1 MRALRTDRKKWE
13 LFKMRRPC
21 VRRTNL
27 VSRWVKVER
36 NKSISYGLE
45 TSADETSMI
54 SEWWSD
60 RRRRRH
66 AINSWDDNKLGIVFS
81 LAVSDEESDY
91 SLRNWFNVA
100 FVVCNLIES
109 GIAKHSSASKH
120 FPRRQRDV
128 LSHTSRRIAWRKEIF
143 RGRWRSR
150 NSRIN

>member
-1 MRALRTDRKKWE
+1 MRTLQTDRKKWE
-13 LFKMRRPC
+13 LFKIRRPC
-21 VRRTNL
+21 VRRANL

-54 SEWWSD
+54 SERWSD

-66 AINSWDDNKLGIVFS
+66 AINSRDDDKLGIVFS
-81 LAVSDEESDY
+81 LAVSGEESDY

-100 FVVCNLIES
+100 FRCLQSYRIGNR
-109 GIAKHSSASKH
+109 KTSSASKH

-143 RGRWRSR
+143 RARWRSR